1 MRATRTLLIT
11 DAAVYVPAEAPEIVG
26 AEMVERTGSDD
37 NVLLRTLKAI
47 NYGGGFR
54 RRAEVRARVRGRVR
68 VCVYL
73 CVCVC
78 VCACTCDCG

>member
-26 AEMVERTGSDD
+26 AEMVERTGSYD

-54 RRAEVRARVRGRVR
+54 KRAEVRARVRACVR
-68 VCVYL
+68 VCVYVS
-73 CVCVC
+73 VCVG